1 MGCNSVRTQLPQKTL
16 GQASI
21 PTLLGN
27 FGQVYGK
34 AQISF
39 EILNPSSAI
48 YFLKHGLKKNGKG
61 FSLETRARN
70 IYVKNFTNE
79 KESHFKLFIKSCLD
93 DSCCGRLIPVVIQK
107 QRDFA

>member
-34 AQISF
+34 AQISL
-39 EILNPSSAI
+39 EILNPSAAI
-48 YFLKHGLKKNGKG
+48 YFPMYELKKNGRG
-61 FSLETRARN
+61 SSLETRVRT
-70 IYVKNFTNE
+70 IYVKNFINE
-79 KESHFKLFIKSCLD
+79 EGSQFKLFIKPYLD
-93 DSCCGRLIPVVIQK
+93 DSCYGRLIPVVIQK
-107 QRDFA
+107 QRGFA